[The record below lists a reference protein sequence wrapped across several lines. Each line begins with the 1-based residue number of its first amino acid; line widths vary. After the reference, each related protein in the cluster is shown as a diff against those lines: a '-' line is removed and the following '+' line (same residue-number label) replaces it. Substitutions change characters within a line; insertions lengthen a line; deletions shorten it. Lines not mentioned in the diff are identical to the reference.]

1 MLLLLSTLLKKSLI
15 FQIKDRIEACNAME
29 AEFAELKTNYDAI
42 MQMYGEKVEQ
52 YEELKL
58 DLTDVK
64 EMYKLQIDELLRQGY
79 KV

>member
-1 MLLLLSTLLKKSLI
+1 
-15 FQIKDRIEACNAME
+15 ME
-29 AEFAELKTNYDAI
+29 TEFTELKPNYDALV
-42 MQMYGEKVEQ
+42 QMYGEKVEQ

-64 EMYKLQIDELLRQGY
+64 DMYKLQIDELLRQGY